1 MNWPTKFEL
10 NPISVSAN
18 TQKLLDQLEARKC
31 QEFSRAGLTLVSLG
45 STIMNV
51 SIKFQFNHLSGFFGN
66 VWQPQKV

>member
-31 QEFSRAGLTLVSLG
+31 QEFSRAWPKVSLG
-45 STIMNV
+45 SIIMNV